1 MNIIKSYNKLS
12 ADLKESLKAIYPDGF
27 ERFTNTISI
36 KGEQF
41 LVVPFRF
48 GEANYLIKLKKL
60 QVDKG
65 NVDVSKI
72 KWEGRDDEL
81 FN

>member
-12 ADLKESLKAIYPDGF
+12 ADLKVSLKTIYPDGF
-27 ERFTNTISI
+27 ESFTKTISI

-41 LVVPFRF
+41 LVVPLQF
-48 GEANYLIKLKKL
+48 GEVNYLIKLKKL

-65 NVDVSKI
+65 KIDFSKV
-72 KWEGRDDEL
+72 KWEGRDDDL